1 MSAAADAAMPGS
13 IGRHPGFG
21 AWAGEGR
28 IVDEAKQIAVVPGT
42 ADGQFLGRVVVVIGG
57 TSGIGAAIGERF
69 AALGAT
75 VTVAGLRSRETP
87 PSLAAVARTAELD
100 LTRGDDL
107 ERLIADLPDMHVL
120 VNAAGVIQRQ
130 DEYLPEVFARVV
142 EINLNGTMR
151 ACVSAR
157 PLLRRSGGCI
167 VNVASMLSFFGGPA
181 VPAYTA
187 SKGGVLQLTKA
198 LAVAWAPEGIR
209 VNAVAPGWIRTGL
222 TADLQEDAGAARR
235 IIERTPMGRWGE
247 PADVAGAVTF
257 LCGPDARFVTG
268 AVLPVDGGYLAT

>member
-1 MSAAADAAMPGS
+1 MPGS
-13 IGRHPGFG
+13 IGRHSGFD
-21 AWAGEGR
+21 AWAGDDQ
-28 IVDEAKQIAVVPGT
+28 IVDEAKQVAVVPGA
-42 ADGQFLGRVVVVIGG
+42 ADGQFHDRAVVVIGG
-57 TSGIGAAIGERF
+57 TSGIGAAVAERF

-87 PSLAAVARTAELD
+87 PGLAAVARTAELD

-107 ERLIADLPDMHVL
+107 ERLIAGLPDMHVL
-120 VNAAGVIQRQ
+120 VNAAGVIQRW
-130 DEYLPEVFARVV
+130 DEYLPEVFTRVV
-142 EINLNGTMR
+142 DINLTGTMR

-222 TADLQEDAGAARR
+222 TADLQEDPDAAGR

-247 PADVAGAVTF
+247 PSDVAGAVTF
-257 LCGPDARFVTG
+257 LSGPDARFITG
-268 AVLPVDGGYLAT
+268 VVLPVDGGYLAT